1 MAQYPKFDEKLLKVC
16 KEYGRADIP
25 IVTNM
30 DFGHT
35 VPQIILPYG
44 ALTEI
49 NPINKKVSILE
60 SAVL

>member
-1 MAQYPKFDEKLLKVC
+1 M
-16 KEYGRADIP
+16 P

-35 VPQIILPYG
+35 VPQILLPYG
-44 ALTEI
+44 ILTEI
-49 NPINKKVSILE
+49 DPVNKTVSILE